1 MQSCLIGYLKRSDIS
16 EYLIAAKKR
25 NPHECFLVG
34 YVNWDVLQYNSVN
47 DVHNPHEHLLKGHIH
62 GEIMQDNSLDNAL
75 NPHER
80 FQISLV
86 HGEQVFT
93 TIKPYLTSQSLTPFQ
108 AFVII
113 FEVRRHVG
121 MADEADSKSVVCEHV
136 WVQVPLPAYKKPGI
150 LIRRVPGF
158 FYCFSHSLY
167 SSGSINPARALSSLS
182 LASRYHS

>member
-1 MQSCLIGYLKRSDIS
+1 MNASWLGMFMGMFCSIIQSMTFTIPMNTSRLGKFMGKIL
-16 EYLIAAKKR
+16 L
-25 NPHECFLVG
+25 F
-34 YVNWDVLQYNSVN
+34 NSFVELY
-47 DVHNPHEHLLKGHIH
+47 NPHEHLLKGHIH

-113 FEVRRHVG
+113 FAVRRHVG

-136 WVQVPLPAYKKPGI
+136 WVQVPLPALLRKWLFYSISSRKPLFQSVSG
-150 LIRRVPGF
+150 V
-158 FYCFSHSLY
+158 FYCSFSTVCVEQ
-167 SSGSINPARALSSLS
+167 
-182 LASRYHS
+182 

>member
-1 MQSCLIGYLKRSDIS
+1 MNASWLGMFIGMFCSIIQSMTFTIPMNTSRLGKFMGKIL
-16 EYLIAAKKR
+16 L
-25 NPHECFLVG
+25 F
-34 YVNWDVLQYNSVN
+34 NSFVELY
-47 DVHNPHEHLLKGHIH
+47 NPHEHLLKGHIH

-113 FEVRRHVG
+113 FAVRRHVG

-150 LIRRVPGF
+150 LIRVPGF